1 MELSLHNI
9 VKEYGKVRALD
20 DMSLT
25 LTEGVYG
32 LLGPNGAGKSTMMRI
47 MVGDMMPT
55 SGEITFDG
63 EDIFKLDKK
72 YRKRIG
78 YMPQQQEMYEYFK
91 GYQFLEYMAA
101 LKGMSAKKAKE
112 RIQIVAKAVNLQD
125 KIGYRIKE
133 YSGGMKQRLLIA
145 QAILDE
151 PDILILDEPTAGL
164 DPKER
169 VRIRNLISDIAKEK
183 IVIIATH
190 VVQDIEYIANE
201 LIIIKRGR
209 LVCKE
214 SPNYITSQLDGKV
227 YEVVCKEEQVKQ
239 LMQDYLVTNLTRVNE
254 NVALRMVSEQ
264 RPAGFVCRE
273 LSPSIEDYY
282 LYEFEDETAY
292 SGEKM
297 G

>member
-1 MELSLHNI
+1 MELNLQHI

-55 SGEITFDG
+55 SGKITFDG

-101 LKGMSAKKAKE
+101 LKGMSTKKAKE

-125 KIGYRIKE
+125 KIGYKIRE

-169 VRIRNLISDIAKEK
+169 VRIRNLISDIAKDK

-201 LIIIKRGR
+201 LIIIKRGK

-214 SPNYITSQLDGKV
+214 SPDYILSLLDGKV
-227 YEVVCKEEQVKQ
+227 YEVICKEEQVKQ
-239 LMQDYLVTNLTRVNE
+239 FLRDYLVTNLTRVNG

-264 RPAGFVCRE
+264 RPAGIVCRE

-282 LYEFEDETAY
+282 LYEFEDETVY